1 MLRLGIIG
9 SSFLL
14 TASALSLQFILD
26 ILTHRKGLH
35 RKFYFDTTPSFLKD
49 SEVFVLSNQY
59 FFGFTAGDADI
70 DAR

>member
-9 SSFLL
+9 SSILL
-14 TASALSLQFILD
+14 TASALGLQFILD
-26 ILTHRKGLH
+26 ILTHRKGVAS
-35 RKFYFDTTPSFLKD
+35 KIYFDTTPSLLKD

-59 FFGFTAGDADI
+59 FFDFTAGDADI